1 MKTSFAYF
9 CLSIAALLM
18 PASIVRSQDYRY
30 PGLIDANREAQVRQV
45 GDGAEAVSLVDVQSA
60 DFSAPRFEVT
70 SAFVYLKPGS
80 GNLEYGT
87 LVSPLPPLS
96 PHWENQ
102 AIDPSYSPAFNLGAR
117 YLVPET
123 GNDLRT
129 SWTHLNSTDA
139 ASFAGTVLQFAGPQ
153 YLIGP
158 GGNAYNL
165 GAGNV
170 NFRYDT
176 VNFEASHMFRAGSLF
191 QLRVHGG
198 VQYAS
203 INQRI
208 TGAFSDF
215 TGTYT
220 QTNLTDSKF
229 SGAGPRVGVNAQ
241 FNTGRLQFIGDL
253 AISAIVGTQHLALDI
268 NTVSPTIP
276 GGNPQ
281 TFTSPDATQV
291 VPGLD
296 TRLGTAYAAPLFG
309 GVFKVEIGYQAAVYM
324 NAINSYSLTQV
335 TTPPTIQ
342 AIGVF
347 MATQQHVQSNF
358 FAHGPYVSTSFAF

>member
-1 MKTSFAYF
+1 M
-9 CLSIAALLM
+9 
-18 PASIVRSQDYRY
+18 
-30 PGLIDANREAQVRQV
+30 
-45 GDGAEAVSLVDVQSA
+45 
-60 DFSAPRFEVT
+60 
-70 SAFVYLKPGS
+70 
-80 GNLEYGT
+80 EYGT

-102 AIDPSYSPAFNLGAR
+102 AIDPNFGPAFNLGAR
-117 YLVPET
+117 YMVLET

-176 VNFEASHMFRAGSLF
+176 VNFEAGQMFRTGSPF
-191 QLRVHGG
+191 QVRVHGG

-215 TGTYT
+215 TGSFT

-229 SGAGPRVGVNAQ
+229 SGAGPRLGVNAQ
-241 FNTGRLQFIGDL
+241 FNGRHFQFIGDMAVCAL
-253 AISAIVGTQHLALDI
+253 IGTQHLGLDI
-268 NTVSPTIP
+268 NTVSPTFP

-281 TFTSPDATQV
+281 TFSSPDATQV
-291 VPGLD
+291 MPGLD
-296 TRLGTAYAAPLFG
+296 SRLGTAFSLPLG
-309 GVFKVEIGYQAAVYM
+309 SGILKIEIGYQAAVYL

-335 TTPPTIQ
+335 TTTPAIQ

-347 MATQQHVQSNF
+347 MATQQQLQSNF
-358 FAHGPYVSTSFAF
+358 FAHGPYVSTSWAF